1 MANFSKQN
9 FTTFTVTIADPAVF
23 TSTAHELYTGDTVVL
38 ETTGALPTGL
48 AVKTTYY
55 VVYNGITADTF
66 QLARSPVGNMSGNL
80 SGNFAG
86 ATPLATTG
94 SQSGTHKF
102 LKTNRARLVP
112 NYESNK

>member
-1 MANFSKQN
+1 MNFSKYA
-9 FTTFTVTIADPAVF
+9 FTTFTVSIADPAVF

-66 QLARSPVGNMSGNL
+66 QLSRSPFGGGSGSL
-80 SGNFAG
+80 SGNFSG
-86 ATPLATTG
+86 GTPLATTG
-94 SQSGTHKF
+94 TQSGTHKY
-102 LKTNRARLVP
+102 LKTNRARLAP
-112 NYESNK
+112 SYESNK